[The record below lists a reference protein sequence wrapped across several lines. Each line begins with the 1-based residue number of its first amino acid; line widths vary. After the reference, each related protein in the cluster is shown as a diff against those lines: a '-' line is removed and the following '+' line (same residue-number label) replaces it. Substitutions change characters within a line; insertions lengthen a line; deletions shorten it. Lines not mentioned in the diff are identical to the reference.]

1 MSNHAVPSDWTYF
14 TVKISK
20 SVKRA
25 ASLIL
30 DNHIRG
36 AFVRSY
42 VVIEQ
47 DGSRQRTSRNK
58 DNK

>member
-1 MSNHAVPSDWTYF
+1 MTCRGYDPKA
-14 TVKISK
+14 VKISK

-30 DNHIRG
+30 DNHTRG

-42 VVIEQ
+42 VVVAQ

-58 DNK
+58 GEK

>member
-1 MSNHAVPSDWTYF
+1 MTCRGYDPKA
-14 TVKISK
+14 VKISK

-30 DNHIRG
+30 NNHTRG

-47 DGSRQRTSRNK
+47 DGSRPRSSRSTGEK
-58 DNK
+58 